1 MRWCVI
7 THIKWGGCSITVSK
21 FLCGAGKEKRKGKGK
36 EKEKKMSPHNDNNQ
50 PPFNNN
56 NTIIIIIIIIISHI
70 LHSKRL
76 QPLTFSFLFF
86 FIFILILPLHS
97 PPPIP
102 QAFSSSSSQISLC
115 EQIRAY
121 SPSPFMPHWRRSSSS
136 SESPL
141 SIHRWIAAVWM
152 WAASFQLLSMI
163 LHLCLV
169 DLSGI
174 PLIWGWALQITL
186 ISSVL
191 LDLLLF
197 FAFGSLDLWRNVC
210 GVL

>member
-1 MRWCVI
+1 M
-7 THIKWGGCSITVSK
+7 
-21 FLCGAGKEKRKGKGK
+21 CGAGKEKGKGKGK
-36 EKEKKMSPHNDNNQ
+36 GKKMIPHNDNNQ

-56 NTIIIIIIIIISHI
+56 NNTIIIIIIIIPSHI

-76 QPLTFSFLFF
+76 QPLTFSFFF
-86 FIFILILPLHS
+86 FIILILPLHFT
-97 PPPIP
+97 PPIP
-102 QAFSSSSSQISLC
+102 QTFSSSSTQISLC
-115 EQIRAY
+115 EQRRTY
-121 SPSPFMPHWRRSSSS
+121 CPSPLTPHLRRSSSS

-197 FAFGSLDLWRNVC
+197 FAFGSLDLQRNVRGVSLILNFLYC
-210 GVL
+210 GFCKLWFVNW